1 MPRIEKLV
9 ERASLALLFI
19 FQRRLKKRYVDYIG
33 AGGFSPTLSTSP
45 DVSQLARRWKKHNV
59 QGDAKG
65 YKYQNNL
72 NSKNVNGESN

>member
-1 MPRIEKLV
+1 MGDTVSRGLLILGNPLLRSY
-9 ERASLALLFI
+9 RA
-19 FQRRLKKRYVDYIG
+19 Q
-33 AGGFSPTLSTSP
+33 
-45 DVSQLARRWKKHNV
+45 SQLARCWKEHNV